1 MKPTARAWT
10 WMAALLLT
18 LPAHAQEEQVE
29 VIPVDEAPAEEAPVE
44 ETAPAEAMEAPVGEA
59 AADASAE
66 APTEEAPAE
75 EAPAE
80 EVASEEPAEPLALY
94 VGADWVM
101 TTLSVSAPLATGADQ
116 FDSGMYRGR
125 VGMRALEAI
134 GLEVQF
140 GIDNSDDE
148 PGSVETKSY
157 YGLFVVPTATVFEVV
172 ELAFPVGYAQ
182 SEFGAGGSGSDSL
195 RSIAYGVDGELP
207 LRTFGAELPDI
218 RLTAGWMIYYQ
229 KSDARAYGANAGLRY
244 DFQTTG
250 FGNPLAG
257 IGGALGKLWPFGGDE
272 EAAPA
277 E

>member
-10 WMAALLLT
+10 WMAALLLV

-44 ETAPAEAMEAPVGEA
+44 EMAPAEAMEAPIEEA
-59 AADASAE
+59 AADPAAD
-66 APTEEAPAE
+66 APAEE

-94 VGADWVM
+94 VGVDWVM

-134 GLEVQF
+134 GLEFQF
-140 GIDNSDDE
+140 GVDNSDDE

-157 YGLFVVPTATVFEVV
+157 YGLFFVPTATVFEVV

-182 SEFGAGGSGSDSL
+182 SEFGAGGAGSESL
-195 RSIAYGVDGELP
+195 RSIAYGIDGELP

-218 RLTAGWMIYYQ
+218 RLTAGWMVYYQ

-250 FGNPLAG
+250 IGNPLAG
-257 IGGALGKLWPFGGDE
+257 LGGLLGKLWPFGDDDDT
-272 EAAPA
+272 PA

>member
-1 MKPTARAWT
+1 MKPTAHALS
-10 WMAALLLT
+10 WMAVLLLA

-29 VIPVDEAPAEEAPVE
+29 VVPVDEAPAEEGPVE
-44 ETAPAEAMEAPVGEA
+44 EMPPAEAMEAPVEEA
-59 AADASAE
+59 AAEPA
-66 APTEEAPAE
+66 EAPAE

-94 VGADWVM
+94 VGLDWVM
-101 TTLSVSAPLATGADQ
+101 TTLSVSAPLATGADE
-116 FDSGMYRGR
+116 FDSGMYRAR

-134 GLEVQF
+134 GLEFQF
-140 GIDNSDDE
+140 GVDNSDEE

-157 YGLFVVPTATVFEVV
+157 YGLFLVPTATVFEVV

-182 SEFGAGGSGSDSL
+182 SEFGAGGAGSESL
-195 RSIAYGVDGELP
+195 RSIAYGIDGELP

-250 FGNPLAG
+250 IGNPLAG
-257 IGGALGKLWPFGGDE
+257 IGGLLGKLWPFGGDA
-272 EAAPA
+272 EATPA

>member
-1 MKPTARAWT
+1 MKPISAGACLGLA
-10 WMAALLLT
+10 AALLA
-18 LPAHAQEEQVE
+18 LPAWAQDEDVE
-29 VIPVDEAPAEEAPVE
+29 VVPIEEASPEEPLPAEAPAEEA
-44 ETAPAEAMEAPVGEA
+44 AAEATAETT
-59 AADASAE
+59 E

-75 EAPAE
+75 EVAAAE
-80 EVASEEPAEPLALY
+80 EPAAEEPAEPLGLY
-94 VGADWVM
+94 VGLDWVG
-101 TTLSVSAPLATGADQ
+101 TTLSVSSPLATGADE

-125 VGMRALEAI
+125 VGMRALEAV
-134 GLEVQF
+134 GLELQLGV
-140 GIDNSDDE
+140 DNSDDA

-157 YGLFVVPTATVFEVV
+157 YGLFLVPTATVFEVL

-195 RSIAYGVDGELP
+195 RSLAYGIDAELP
-207 LRTFGAELPDI
+207 LRMFGAELPDL
-218 RLTAGWMIYYQ
+218 RFTAGWMVYYQ

-250 FGNPLAG
+250 IGNPLAG
-257 IGGALGKLWPFGGDE
+257 VGGLLGRLWPFGGDD